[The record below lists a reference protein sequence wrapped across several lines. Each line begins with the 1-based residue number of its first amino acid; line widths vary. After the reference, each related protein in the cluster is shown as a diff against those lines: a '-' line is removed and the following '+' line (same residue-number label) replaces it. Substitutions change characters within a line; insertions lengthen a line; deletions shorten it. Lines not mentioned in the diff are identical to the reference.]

1 MTPEPDDDALSWAG
15 DSDPTLTPRPGTDA
29 PGKRGSVPAAPAGAD
44 LPDGWSVAGGSAA
57 AGSPT
62 APTPGEEAGSQVAAS
77 VALVGTGILAGIY
90 LLYAAGWFIG
100 VSRVGNPLTDPVGKF
115 MFSLGAWTAVAS
127 PLIWFGAAFQLTR
140 HRPRTRVVVL
150 LLGVV
155 LLAPLPFIIGA
166 GGVS

>member
-1 MTPEPDDDALSWAG
+1 MTPEPDDEALIWAG
-15 DSDPTLTPRPGTDA
+15 DSDPTLTPHVGTDSPGT
-29 PGKRGSVPAAPAGAD
+29 RGSVPAAPA
-44 LPDGWSVAGGSAA
+44 VAEAS
-57 AGSPT
+57 
-62 APTPGEEAGSQVAAS
+62 TPGEESENQVAAS
-77 VALVGTGILAGIY
+77 VALVGMGILAGIY